1 MLQIQLW
8 IDRVCRVNFGFNT
21 SVCDNLNSDPKY
33 SDYQNQVQQAV
44 AQYNIVGSYIENV
57 PTIIMSLY
65 LGMFAI
71 LWHIEMKLSC
81 LKTWLN

>member
-1 MLQIQLW
+1 MSEKCVQKMLEIQLW
-8 IDRVCRVNFGFNT
+8 LDRVCRVNLGFNT
-21 SVCDNLNSDPKY
+21 SICDNLNSDPKY

-65 LGMFAI
+65 LGKDFV
-71 LWHIEMKLSC
+71 K
-81 LKTWLN
+81 